1 MPSRF
6 PYQDADKAA
15 EFALGY
21 FLRLRADPEILG
33 TWLGLHALIQVH
45 ITQPDIAVHVD
56 TRDGQI
62 MTVTPGLTPDPP
74 ALTLTL
80 SADTFHRIYAGELNV
95 FLAFATRKIKTKG
108 NVALIMKTTW
118 TLPHAIRIYREYGAQ
133 LGLPGFEVKGTQG
146 APLPPSAAEPLESDA
161 STRVERL
168 LQRRLRAGREV
179 CIERARYYTES
190 MRSTEDEP
198 QVLRQA
204 KALAHVLG
212 NLTVHIEP
220 DELVVGSIT
229 GKVLGA
235 GVYPEG
241 IGARVLG
248 ELETI
253 AFRETNPFAVSDGQ
267 LHELCDQIFPY
278 WRGKT
283 VEDIARGRLAVSS
296 IAPWSPAVTE
306 AIDQVAPFIATEI
319 AGIGHMLLNY
329 KGILTR
335 GLAWYAQQ
343 AEERQSETPKAEHP
357 VSNTEQADF
366 YHAAALACRSVIH
379 FAHRYATEA
388 ERLAAAEPDPA
399 RRQELEHIA
408 EACRQ
413 VPAYPARTFHEA
425 LQAMHFV
432 LVAAQIEDYESAF
445 SIGRLDQLL
454 WPFYQADLEA
464 GLLTREDAVEH
475 LQCFY
480 IKVSH
485 SIPLFDADV
494 SLAFAGMT
502 SFANAVV
509 GGIDTQGH
517 DATNPVSYLALEAML
532 RVNTPQ
538 PNFGVRLHENTPT
551 EFLEAVSQSVADGL
565 RNIQFFNDEAIIPA
579 LVHRGI
585 PLTEARDYGIIG
597 CVEPAVPGV
606 SFTSSDAALFNLG
619 LCLELALN
627 DGRGRL
633 FTDQI
638 GLPTGDPRCF
648 TSMEDVIA
656 AYRHQVAHL
665 VDLMV
670 QALDV
675 LAEVHA
681 RFRPKPF
688 ISATTGDC
696 LARSLDLTW
705 GGARYDFTGVQGVG
719 SATVGDSLA
728 ALDALVFRERRVTVD
743 ELLTALDTDFEGC
756 ETLRQ
761 MLVNRAPKYGNDDEK
776 ADHFTR
782 LAAEIYCQ
790 EVEKHANPRG
800 GRYQPGLYSVTT
812 HVALGLAVGATPD
825 GRHAGAPL
833 SQGISPVQGRDRHGP
848 TAAMQS
854 AARLDH
860 TLVSNGSA
868 LNLKL
873 SPTFLQSGKGPDS
886 LAGLLSGY
894 FRLGGMQLQ
903 WDLVNDEMLRA
914 AQQHPEDYRDLI
926 VRVSGYSAHFTDLER
941 VVQDDIIA
949 RMEHAI

>member
-6 PYQDADKAA
+6 PYQDTDRAA

-21 FLRLRADPEILG
+21 FQRLQDDPDILS
-33 TWLGLHALIQVH
+33 TWLGLRALIQVH
-45 ITQPDIAVHVD
+45 ITRPDFAVHVD
-56 TRDGQI
+56 TRDGQT
-62 MTVTPGLTPDPP
+62 MVVTPGFAPDPP
-74 ALTLTL
+74 ALALTL

-95 FLAFATRKIKTKG
+95 FLAFATRRIRTKG
-108 NVALIMKTTW
+108 NVALIMRTTW
-118 TLPHAIRIYREYGAQ
+118 TLPQAIRIYREYGTQ

-146 APLPPSAAEPLESDA
+146 APPPHPAAEPLESHA
-161 STRVERL
+161 SSRVERL
-168 LQRRLRAGREV
+168 LERRLRACREV

-198 QVLRQA
+198 QIVRQA

-212 NLTVHIEP
+212 NLSVHVEP
-220 DELVVGSIT
+220 DELIVGATT

-235 GVYPEG
+235 GIYPEG

-253 AFRETNPFAVSDGQ
+253 ALRETNPFAVSDEQ

-283 VEDIARGRLAVSS
+283 VEDIARGRLETSS
-296 IAPWSPAVTE
+296 IEPWSPAVTE
-306 AIDQVAPFIATEI
+306 AIDQVAPFITTEI
-319 AGIGHMLLNY
+319 AGIGHMLPNY
-329 KGILTR
+329 KDILSK

-343 AEERQSETPKAEHP
+343 AEERQREKPSVEYPIP
-357 VSNTEQADF
+357 NTEQADF
-366 YHAAALACRSVIH
+366 FQAVALACRSVIH
-379 FAHRYATEA
+379 FAERYATEA
-388 ERLAAAEPDPA
+388 ERLASAEPDPT
-399 RRQELEHIA
+399 RREELERIA

-432 LVAAQIEDYESAF
+432 LLAAQIEDYESAF

-454 WPFYQADLEA
+454 WPFYQADLQA
-464 GLLTREDAVEH
+464 GLLTREDALEH

-502 SFANAVV
+502 AFANAIV
-509 GGIDTQGH
+509 GGIDAEGH
-517 DATNPVSYLALEAML
+517 DATNPVSYLALEAMR
-532 RVNTPQ
+532 RVNTQQ
-538 PNFGVRLHENTPT
+538 PNFGVRLHNNTPT

-565 RNIQFFNDEAIIPA
+565 RNVQFFNDEAIIPA
-579 LVHRGI
+579 LVNRGI

-638 GLPTGDPRCF
+638 GLPTGDPRRF
-648 TSMEDVIA
+648 TSVEDVIA
-656 AYRHQVAHL
+656 AYRKQVAHL
-665 VDLMV
+665 VGLMV

-675 LAEVHA
+675 LAKVHA

-696 LARSLDLTW
+696 LAHSLDLTW

-728 ALDALVFRERRVTVD
+728 ALDALVFRERHVTMD
-743 ELLTALDTDFEGC
+743 ELLTALDADFEGGDA
-756 ETLRQ
+756 LRQ
-761 MLVNRAPKYGNDDEK
+761 TLVHRAPKYGNDDEK
-776 ADHFTR
+776 ADRFTR
-782 LAAEIYCQ
+782 LAAEIYCR
-790 EVEKHANPRG
+790 EVEKYANPRG

-854 AARLDH
+854 VARLDH
-860 TLVSNGSA
+860 SLVSNGSA

-873 SPTFLQSGKGPDS
+873 SPAFLQSSKGPEA

-903 WDLVNDEMLRA
+903 WDIINNAMLRD
-914 AQQHPEDYRDLI
+914 AQQHPEKYQDLI

-941 VVQDDIIA
+941 VIQDDIIA